1 MKYLTIS
8 PSFHGGGGFL
18 PPQFLDS
25 RAFYIDLRG
34 PRLWY
39 NSGGRGRKSKKIV
52 RVNAD
57 FIVIVLYLRS
67 FSSDSYGN
75 NK

>member
-1 MKYLTIS
+1 MVQ
-8 PSFHGGGGFL
+8 FRGGG
-18 PPQFLDS
+18 
-25 RAFYIDLRG
+25 
-34 PRLWY
+34 
-39 NSGGRGRKSKKIV
+39 GRKSKKIV

-75 NK
+75 NKYDYCVKTDYQCNRGIELIEEQSWNCYNN